1 MSRGFNNN
9 YGATSSTTHVVPEVV
24 SFSPTEF
31 ISLCENVAHNIGS
44 VKSGWQSL
52 EKTTKIIG
60 TQRDNQQTRDKVHD
74 VQMSTNE
81 KIKATSK
88 DLQRLGAIVRGGDK
102 QQKLQVE
109 KLTSDFKI
117 VVEKYSNSQQLIAT
131 KMKASLLLNAS
142 QHDNQ
147 EGGAPPSAELQQLLQ
162 TQRSQQSQLQFEQD
176 IMLERE
182 ARMREIESAVIDV
195 NQIMRDL
202 NVMVNQQGEVIDT
215 IEGSIETTRGHVEEG
230 NSELIKAAENQAKYR
245 KKVLILL
252 IIAVIIGLIVT
263 GIIVA
268 RLKS

>member
-9 YGATSSTTHVVPEVV
+9 YGATSSTAVPDVV

-44 VKSGWQSL
+44 VKSGWQAL
-52 EKTTKIIG
+52 EKSSKIIG
-60 TQRDNQQTRDKVHD
+60 TQRDNQQARDKVHQ
-74 VQMSTNE
+74 VQMSTNQ
-81 KIKATSK
+81 KITATSK
-88 DLQRLGAIVRGGDK
+88 DLQRLAAIVRGGDK

-117 VVEKYSNSQQLIAT
+117 VVEKYSSSQQAIAT
-131 KMKASLLLNAS
+131 RMKASLLLNAS
-142 QHDNQ
+142 QHDDLEASAQ
-147 EGGAPPSAELQQLLQ
+147 ETQQLMQ
-162 TQRSQQSQLQFEQD
+162 AQRTQQQQLQLEQD
-176 IMLERE
+176 LVLERE
-182 ARMREIESAVIDV
+182 SRMRQIEADVLDV

-202 NVMVNQQGEVIDT
+202 NVMVSQQGETIDT
-215 IEGSIETTRGHVEEG
+215 IESSIENTRGNIEEG
-230 NSELIKAAENQAKYR
+230 ASELMKAAENQAKYR

>member
-9 YGATSSTTHVVPEVV
+9 YGATSSTHVPDVV

-44 VKSGWQSL
+44 VKSGWQAL
-52 EKTTKIIG
+52 EKTIKIIG
-60 TQRDNQQTRDKVHD
+60 TQRDNQQTRDRVHQ
-74 VQMSTNE
+74 VQMSTNQ
-81 KIKATSK
+81 KVTATSK
-88 DLQRLGAIVRGGDK
+88 DLQRLAAIVRGGDK

-117 VVEKYSNSQQLIAT
+117 VVEKYSNSQQQIAT
-131 KMKASLLLNAS
+131 KMKASLLMNAS
-142 QHDNQ
+142 QMDDL
-147 EGGAPPSAELQQLLQ
+147 EGGGSGGVEAQQLLQ
-162 TQRSQQSQLQFEQD
+162 AQRTQQAQLQFEQE
-176 IMLERE
+176 ILVERE
-182 ARMREIESAVIDV
+182 TRVREIESAVLDV

-202 NVMVNQQGEVIDT
+202 NVLVSQQGEVVDT
-215 IEGSIETTRGHVEEG
+215 IEGSIENTRGNVEEG
-230 NSELIKAAENQAKYR
+230 TSELMKAAESQAKYR